1 MSKSSLPPPD
11 ARLPIPD
18 PPQLSLDPVQDI
30 EVGRHQR
37 GDDGKGTQEMTDQHD
52 WQDNDKPATDS
63 ALNDILLLGGL
74 GGKRKALHGELKYRE
89 RLNLST
95 TQLLNG
101 HTDWGV

>member
-1 MSKSSLPPPD
+1 MPD
-11 ARLPIPD
+11 HHR
-18 PPQLSLDPVQDI
+18 QLLDPVQDI
-30 EVGRHQR
+30 EVGRHEC
-37 GDDGKGTQEMTDQHD
+37 GDDGKGTQEVTDQHD
-52 WQDNDKPATDS
+52 WQDHDKPATDS
-63 ALNDILLLGGL
+63 ALDDILLLGGL